1 MSLIVNPGYALR
13 FNGISDSVLVPV
25 SNNAF
30 HGKTSK
36 ERKRLPAELTSF
48 TIETWFT
55 PDCGGILFEQDNV
68 MRLTAGTPSAP
79 GPATFEVRL
88 MNPASGRSTIVSLS
102 SAKPVYRA
110 NGVLAYWDGILLPT
124 PGHSVHDSYRSTD
137 STKSDTTAFNEGH
150 RELINLSV
158 IFNRRELA
166 MYINGDLVARQTF
179 DEDYELMPQQNHIY
193 IGGKGGEY
201 RGIIEAVHWSRGNK
215 LSGTKQ
221 YGPIK
226 SSQTLGLWR
235 FEEPI
240 SPISTV
246 VTTTASAS
254 ASTGTS
260 SILTVSTSDALTL
273 AKELSGNASVSG
285 TLSLNTAPYSQG
297 NYSFKKY
304 SATSSS
310 TVTANK
316 VPFNLIIN
324 PRGYDA
330 NTGKPTNK
338 APERVRLLSINTS
351 NGQLTVESIHRDFTN
366 TNGNRGLLMTHA
378 AGSEIVVVTG
388 DCIVD
393 QGNNNEFQPQGAGT
407 QFSQRQGQ
415 ICIDESDYG
424 NHGIVFSL
432 SMAIDTHEF
441 NTFSATSSNPGKNY
455 LTGHTGRHIYNHVTS
470 HPLMGILPE
479 ASSHVVE
486 KKLDASADVISATF
500 PAMHSDIRN
509 IAPPNSIVS
518 SYDTTGPIVINN
530 FTNQT
535 VANFVIENG
544 MADIDD
550 SKRKILAIGGVNFN
564 PDLFLLKSL
573 SGHNEDNIRAIIPST
588 ESRIAILRLPE
599 LSQYNYA
606 PFIQVHYNAVD
617 RRGDM
622 FSTKA
627 ASRLTKD
634 GTSTVLTL
642 ESVKCFGRDGL
653 KIPASGVL
661 INGVPASTTVGV
673 TATINYAN
681 KTLTFSAATSGAFQA
696 LDTDGAIVRV
706 QVLNPKIMVEKTLP
720 DVNTVL
726 GGSYRIIDLIHDTM
740 AVGGLQIYSPGGII
754 SFDKPELFPYKDGEL
769 EGQDS
774 EGLVVEEQLDFSLC
788 PENYLPL
795 SSSDPPQNTPQPIEV
810 VQTELTSRSS
820 EFNKII
826 IKQTSDTTGA
836 FEETGNI
843 SRRKATN
850 GTRIKTGVFI
860 NQGTGTP
867 DGYAASTTSAMAVD
881 GQDATDLFSTGDVI
895 YRADGAEIGTLTAVT
910 STALTVGAGTAVAV
924 VNNAEIY
931 STGQILGKGSTNQS
945 TAVNEV
951 FDIIEHKSSRG
962 TVQLIVQPTDRRKF
976 TQLSK
981 LNTNAENPN
990 KFTIEYLSTKARVLS
1005 FNQDSQNNYNM
1016 LAYGLV
1022 NDIASSS
1029 VNVKGA
1035 ASSDSHIVKEIMP
1048 GAPVV
1053 SVTLG
1058 GPGQGAVNTKET
1070 WDPSPIA
1077 RLAWSTRRDCAVK
1090 VTAITT
1096 GSAHATLASKTN
1108 HSITVE
1114 PLRNNATDLGSW
1126 GTYCFP
1132 SQGKVY
1138 LESGASA
1145 EYQYKTSTKFEFD
1158 ANTQSVPDN
1167 RFSLGPTDTSI
1178 NTFADWVTA
1187 TGLRVGDILYVDDKF
1202 TEESMC
1208 EDGTTIN
1215 DRMFQSMSNVQHDY
1229 QLGSQY
1235 SSTRALVEIPLFDDF
1250 FFDNIEDG
1258 IFPGPDNS
1266 MKIHLDATH
1275 TAHTWNPNPV
1285 GRRFDATE
1293 PIDTEARSHFQAS
1306 IRERTYTAGSVITQ
1320 PIDLDNRK
1328 LYVEDGNQFPKPTT
1342 THEPVAGIDGS
1353 TRYRRAFLPNGEWVI
1368 YTAINT
1374 STAGAHYLTIAG
1386 SASAM
1391 PVYFMSKG
1399 FAEGAKPGVSI
1410 NVGSGYPNL
1419 DKDTLS
1425 DNPYY
1430 DSAGYEGRR
1439 SFYYDRANVQ
1449 TQGGNVDYGLRQY
1462 VSAIEFR
1469 AGPRVNPHLP
1479 RVQNKRP
1486 TATVVATT
1494 GSSPVTALVLDDASL
1509 FPDVRN
1515 KHYSKGYRYR
1525 IMWENAA
1532 GSRYCSH
1539 YDTITGDSITLS
1551 NPETFAGVADNAF
1564 NPAVG
1569 DKITLIDLHR
1579 PAAVNSNSP
1588 RIYPNQDNDVILNKA
1603 WANPYCPGGLRH
1615 GDTIWM
1621 NMHYSNPHAI
1631 EGLFCKSR
1639 GVLNEGLVLREFNGG
1654 KDSYAA
1660 EPRDAGAMEN
1670 FLIGNTCIE
1679 TAQNFVQHVNKTI
1692 EINRNAMN
1700 CRNLGFVPVVAFLDP
1715 YQSSEDFA
1723 RVLLYDINQDREFIA
1738 FQDIWM
1744 QVQTSP
1750 DVPLIGKK
1758 QDPSDGVIVN
1768 GSREFGSRIDV
1779 PAGYP
1784 SQDRYMNAA
1793 EESDF
1798 IEGAYAHNSDYNS
1811 NNSNGHTTHTPD
1823 IGDIASGLG
1832 LPRTNDA
1839 TITDASVHAEMTTVS
1854 TNVQVEKSTMFDT
1867 PDGTRVI
1874 PAFLALKGIRN
1885 KSNDI
1890 SFTATSG
1897 INFVLS
1903 QLPHWTYMDFT
1914 RRLTIDLGEVAA
1926 KIGGTNILA
1935 AAKEV
1940 VRLINQAGAKN
1951 GKTHARRP
1959 ADQYLGETRR
1969 FDLSSPGPKGG
1980 GFSSDTDPSA
1990 SHMHADFATTGST
2003 HDPSPF
2009 WNDNLAFSTHD
2020 RGTHMGYMRAHLGR
2034 TVTDA
2039 NGKSGYSIIVHST
2052 VPGAQGRNF
2061 CAWLDASRAQSKYQP
2076 EFLIGHGGRFR
2087 NYFCQPDE
2095 MSGENMH
2102 PAPMPINRFG
2112 RPFAPITTLHEY
2124 LPPELPTDQA
2134 TNSNSF
2140 GKDTALTG
2148 TTLADSDAEHL
2159 SGRSQNTVASESM
2172 EKKSPGNALVK
2183 GLRVGTQ
2190 AKARINFGGLT
2201 QAGIPGWAPDTGKWG
2216 FGDGSSVASTKFA
2229 HIYSNTARA
2238 SETVSTNTSSTSTG
2252 YIPEADTK
2260 SKNVGNG
2267 ALYGIRLV
2275 DHRGGSHTVRMVY
2288 RKFGGFFS
2296 NDNTR
2301 LPATLEKEM
2310 LIHFDD
2316 RDVGQGGFTI
2326 GRHMLGKGDCT
2337 GRLSPA
2343 STASNLKAFK
2353 GNKWNNYPSRDVGIK
2368 VTTVKDTSAL
2378 TLTVTLAAPYDT
2390 GSTLSHSDILGYLGF
2405 PESGLIQFSK
2415 NGNATQGVTVSY
2427 ESRSKSDK
2435 SGAHVFYG
2443 VRGLS
2448 SDLADASD
2456 WLMSPRINFTSLLTD
2471 EVIAAAVDYAIN
2483 LGVVDQ
2489 DDEELTSFDCTHMFA
2504 PDGKTLGEWGVL
2516 PGAIRFRIPTDRD
2529 YVPLS
2534 AMFSSKVSPDWG
2546 LQVGAASAATISGHH
2561 TGGLTTTEQKT
2572 TALDLGYIPKTVLQ
2586 LTTKFRGTNA
2596 NTATPLVVDSQNN
2609 PIDITTWKSNLDG
2622 TNFIDVAGDKIIPR
2636 VDSPAIVIDALAN
2649 STVTTGSGF
2658 YTYLVA
2664 APGSDSTTGSWGE
2677 QVTLWYGSENFVV
2690 MTSDNSGSDAET
2702 KLNYSPND
2710 VTKAIMSKDLTLFKN
2725 SNVVTLGDQSNFSNS
2740 QFAQNDVLIKNGGPV
2755 HKASKI
2761 DGVRRAGSA
2770 GSQPLLYFRGAR
2782 DSPDHWVP
2790 LYFGGGFSG
2799 NVMDIND
2806 GTENDYGDFYEHP
2819 YAVGPTGSCGF
2830 QNVGEITG
2838 SHAMI
2843 DTNALLAMFPG
2854 TPYLDQHKGLNHP
2867 PFFNQDAILTF
2878 DMAMGANTK
2887 DTGITYTDGTNTV
2900 KKNIPSPV
2908 VLRFA
2913 HPHARYSATG
2923 DTSNHTT
2930 YMIFGPGQSFP
2941 HNSNLTSEDKLSNT
2955 ITLGNGYS
2963 GVPIFYNTVVSVA
2976 GRTAGDSSN
2985 GYTYLPNEIANGNN
2999 DRSNS
3004 GLAAVSLISAHL
3016 PKTDFYQKNNLS
3028 GYNYLMNWEPTKGF
3042 PNNKSDQ
3049 SDNRGYYNDF
3059 NQAAHYDGP
3068 KGLSPSSLSSTI
3080 NASNST
3086 LNRHAHPYAMNIAS
3100 NVASSTPIVGTTT
3113 IPKSR
3118 VSTAIWQMDGGYHPG
3133 GHFLDNHIIMN
3144 PNAAEAATPIAQ
3156 KNKAWEA
3163 LSHFRPCG
3171 LLGKAYSTY
3180 FTGGSAAANERAAAD
3195 YDFVLVDATRV
3206 QNAEELGTVLSAAI
3220 NTYPGSDPLKAIGG
3234 TFMPSMQ
3241 SAHGQDRYGWVD
3253 LTISA
3258 GTNHN
3263 GTTADATITAAAD
3276 GRIANLPSYGWLRF
3290 SDGTNSYFAPYHS
3303 LNKSSR
3309 VFTLGRNPL
3318 LQDNGGGVF
3327 NVITTNPVN
3336 PINATQI
3343 LPADMVPAVA
3353 NPDFKMYVW
3362 TKSGVRV
3369 GHTLAAND
3377 QWAHVH
3383 FNGLHDAVDRTRP
3396 TGAVGW
3402 NGLPYA
3408 KINTYAYDGD
3418 EDGRVSGLGSW
3429 HSFLGFSPYGAAES
3443 CISTTQPV
3451 NNDEAA
3457 ITFNKGDHC
3466 INGLSHR
3473 HIVVVT
3479 HESELPLIAKADR
3492 HGIFCSGDWMY
3503 ASSIGE
3509 GDVDGSKLGTTPWD
3523 VSKVHNKSRYVGPAT
3538 AGPHVEAQ
3546 VHSDYKSPIG
3556 ANVGASY
3563 DDYPATGSLAAVVD
3577 GEHQWHPTFTSGKM
3591 VRMDSCLYPTGDLF
3605 WDESVMK
3612 NSNFHDDFSA
3622 TYGTGNAVE
3631 CIGISGLDDYLAPN
3645 TGRTYENANDGLFAF
3660 YHNRSAARN
3669 FLPEHVVWKRMDGG
3683 SLTMPAVNARGLGM
3697 IPWTMRALMANKS
3710 LASGDRV
3717 HGAAESQWHMT
3728 GEKILGNVRFS
3739 FETTNSAMFPI
3750 IQAQELSHPQLAEQN
3765 NIELK
3770 EYVLQIPNEEE
3781 QFKSQIVIDDTGQQ
3795 HLIKG
3800 GSPLGTVIR
3809 EFGHV
3814 DDDSRDAAGMAP
3826 AIAGQGDAPNLKI
3839 RLPNPDEIPGNI
3851 IVRSGFDRIQAYQN
3865 ETMGSGGMA
3874 PLHGTNNVSKYA
3886 TLVKNLFQDTYP
3898 GPFNFPSWE
3907 NKGWEHISQDG
3918 ADVFLKYVNGQGGD
3932 RLKFPASTNEGFND
3946 NTAGA
3951 PLETNYELHDR
3962 SLYFHVTKMG
3972 TTGTNAHVSSV
3983 IISRS
3988 TDAGTRADPATIEI
4002 EGIAEGNQIVTNHF
4016 FLHSDD
4022 YVTDVSGVA
4031 PTGARRFARIFDS
4044 NTGRGGVFSYTG
4056 MTGMRFDGVVY
4067 TPQLKTMLDELEEG
4081 MLNLLSVSPSYYMPA
4096 GTTRHF
4102 ASRRL
4107 RDHSEY
4113 SGASPDMKK
4122 IDWFGMYNSAKPSGS
4137 GSFAN
4142 PSVPYQYLTAPKM
4155 TPMPIPRMGHHY
4167 VTPTMALLPGHYAHP
4182 AYQRIF
4188 DLNTACKASSHAEV
4202 NSSLIGAMQS
4212 KRENG
4217 AETTAATG
4225 TNYSLKD
4232 YYNPLI
4238 WFSTPSAPFAPSDIH
4253 GGAFTLMTET
4263 KLKYEGYGVAA
4274 GLSKN
4279 AEGGHSIVLEA
4290 ASSYTMNNHFP
4301 DPMEV
4306 GAYQIII
4313 QPNLYNKQLS
4323 GSHENA
4329 TSATAA
4335 PSEATT
4341 GSAKTLEL
4349 TSQQVNT
4356 VIAIEQNP
4364 STYGGY
4370 TLILAEATMADVRGC
4385 EIIINEIMLDIEP
4398 DAGSQF
4404 TNLPPLALY
4413 NPLGVQETTSPQF
4426 SRRSLPYR
4434 PGMFSSSTPGR
4445 VLTTTWW
4452 SQTHVYGVD
4461 TGPVA
4466 HNKDGGS
4473 GTYGLTISTA
4483 GSSYTGASGLATTS
4497 TNGHGTGMTVTITV
4511 GGSGELTSVVVVNPG
4526 SGYRIGEIVSVT
4538 QSSNT
4543 TARLTVSRINS
4554 TGWRHLEWTKPDNY
4568 YEFCRAGF
4576 GSIGA
4581 QLTLAGYPTHFLDIY
4596 EPHKRR
4602 RSLNP
4607 VCQVISSSSGSGTIT
4622 VDDNTMFPMIP
4633 YYGEKLEIISNTT
4646 EERLTGT
4653 YTGRKG
4659 GLSKPSDGTSR
4670 TATLGQHIQFT
4681 GVTGD
4686 TKFWAGLAAGTNIRL
4701 TRPYDTNPSDSVYT
4715 DSLTSITTRI
4725 LPQIYD
4731 GSRDTNSLHLPD
4743 AFLCMWHPNLGRP
4756 FTWYSDTATGGTRAA
4771 YAGTGTA
4778 DVPVDAKGY
4787 NHVPE
4792 HFETIHYHDFNYVAS
4807 KGPFALSM
4815 KAVVPAHYAS
4825 FTGVNGE
4832 INLQNASNLLSSG
4845 SLVDNGSG
4853 YAKQTTGGIVVDTT
4867 DPQLTLAVGMDI
4879 YKSNGEKIGK
4889 IAAFTEAYAA
4899 GTANHA
4905 TFTVVSH
4912 GTGTLVAL
4920 ANNDE
4925 ICYKRV
4931 DPANLYTAAEIDGAV
4946 DMNPITGSN
4955 QFIKG
4960 LVAQGGSSGSARHHY
4975 INFWPGGS
4983 RGGPAVSRLES
4994 YGHALIG
5001 WGSDTYGLD
5010 CESFDDSTGVRERTY
5025 AQMTSA
5031 SPYARNFCFGY
5042 RFGIRQAYNRPQW
5055 APYVR
5060 GWQEVAD
5067 GQALLGYYHGPLVQQ
5082 EAGTWN
5088 WVGTASGQAN
5098 SSVTTEVVG
5107 ILERITQV
5115 SSLLNQDQIG
5125 RQVRYSD
5132 GRRMTRSFGCPVRTL
5147 RNDSAVRRQY
5157 PNDVAGKGIVDMAEA
5172 HRYYMV
5178 DWWGNT
5184 RGEDVRRFP
5193 VRGFGVR
5200 PSWDPADAY
5209 KDTNYTHLPS
5219 TNNLFGGAGN
5229 DTQSGNDNSENEDQV
5244 TVTDWFNPASM
5255 LRVGD
5260 RGDGRGCRWP
5270 TVFNESLLMSID
5282 EAHDATGL
5290 VLSGNTAEPTIGQGL
5305 VRPTNS
5311 VLAEGEIERGLS
5323 DRVDLNDDT
5332 GLLRISASVGE
5343 NIESITADT
5352 KLVEPISRKDIIMGL
5367 DVDTL
5372 AELNDGVSREYVVM
5386 STEAHSLHTDTEVGQ
5401 RTNIRG
5407 AYDVGSRTLKDLDM
5421 TSLTFA
5427 GNPIVGVIKHSNAH
5441 ALWSLGGSYY
5451 VTWARNA
5458 GVLDTKG
5465 WGQPKLPSSGLVLWL
5480 RADGL
5485 SLDNGAAVT
5494 EWRDES
5500 GEGHVF
5506 TQGTASAQPS
5516 YVSSDSDFNNK
5527 PHVHFDGGDYLDLA
5541 FDATLNTNQV
5551 TMFVVSTVDSDTGA
5565 KQTIIENTNGNTGW
5579 LLYANMS
5586 ASPVANS
5593 WQLDSGTGSAL
5604 TTQSSSASAVVA
5616 NTPSIATFTLSGGDG
5631 AGASATKTFHING
5644 VQANQ
5649 TTAGYTKK
5657 ASGTQRIGANSSAG
5671 LALTGQVAEIIQYNR
5686 ALTDAEREMVES
5698 YLSQKY
5704 NIAVTTNNKS
5714 YRSTHPNHVL
5724 DSNLTSPGDPIKQN
5738 INTTRSSV
5746 NLIYRPV
5753 QVLDSQHSLMF
5764 RGTSLVSKGP
5774 QANNNY
5780 FKATAGGKYGLFYSS
5795 ASSTGNRS
5803 VFAMYPSHS
5812 TTVPVSQ
5819 GPKIP
5824 GVDVSGYDKTDI
5836 TNPVAHMVMTANTLQ
5851 HFRADA
5857 SRKSVDDEQGNF
5869 SVQARFSQALHPKG
5883 NDNVTK
5889 FNDGNHN

>member
-1 MSLIVNPGYALR
+1 MGLITNPGYALK
-13 FNGISDSVLVPV
+13 FNGITDSVLIPV
-25 SNNAF
+25 SKSAI
-30 HGKTSK
+30 HGVSNE
-36 ERKRLPAELTSF
+36 ERKRLPTSLGAF

-55 PDCGGILFEQDNV
+55 PDCGGILLEQDNV
-68 MRLTAGTPSAP
+68 MKLSAGTPSAP
-79 GPATFEVRL
+79 GPATFDVRL

-102 SAKPVYRA
+102 SAKPVHRA
-110 NGVLAYWDGILLPT
+110 NGMIAYWDGILLPH
-124 PGHSVHDSYRSTD
+124 PAESMHDSYRGTD
-137 STKSDTTAFNEGH
+137 SSKSDITAFNEGH
-150 RELINLSV
+150 RELVNLSV
-158 IFNRRELA
+158 MFNRRELT
-166 MYINGDLVARQTF
+166 MHINGDLVAKQTF
-179 DEDYELMPQQNHIY
+179 DEDYELMPQQNHMY

-201 RGIIEAVHWSRGNK
+201 RGTIEAVHWSRGNK
-215 LSGTKQ
+215 TSSTKQ
-221 YGPIK
+221 YGPVK
-226 SSQTLGLWR
+226 STQTLGLWR

-240 SPISTV
+240 DPISTV
-246 VTTTASAS
+246 VTTTATATS
-254 ASTGTS
+254 STGTAS
-260 SILTVSTSDALTL
+260 VITVSTADALAL
-273 AKELSGNASVSG
+273 AKELTGNDSISG
-285 TLSLNTAPYSQG
+285 TVDFTTSPYSQG
-297 NYSFKKY
+297 DYSFKKY

-310 TVTANK
+310 TVTTSK
-316 VPFNLIIN
+316 VPFNLLIN
-324 PRGYDA
+324 PRGYSPL
-330 NTGKPTNK
+330 TGKPTNK
-338 APERVRLLSINTS
+338 APERVRLLSINTA
-351 NGQLTVESIHRDFTN
+351 NGQLSVESIHRDFVN
-366 TNGNRGLLMTHA
+366 TNGNRGLLVTHA
-378 AGSEIVVVTG
+378 SGSEIVTITG

-415 ICIDESDYG
+415 VCIDESDFA
-424 NHGIVFSL
+424 NHGIMFSL

-441 NTFSATSSNPGKNY
+441 NSFSATSTNPGKGY
-455 LTGHTGRHIYNHVTS
+455 LSGHSGRHIYNHVAS
-470 HPLMGILPE
+470 HPFMGILPE
-479 ASSHVVE
+479 PSVHTVE
-486 KKLDASADVISATF
+486 KKLDVSADVVSATF
-500 PAMHSDIRN
+500 PAMHADIRN

-518 SYDTTGPIVINN
+518 SYDSTGLIKINN
-530 FTNQT
+530 FVNKSR
-535 VANFVIENG
+535 VRYIIENG

-550 SKRKILAIGGVNFN
+550 SQRKILAMGGPGFDA
-564 PDLFLLKSL
+564 DLFSLKSL
-573 SGHNEDNIRAIIPST
+573 SGSSSDDISAIIPST
-588 ESRIAILRLPE
+588 ESRIAILNVPQLE
-599 LSQYNYA
+599 KYNYA
-606 PFIQVHYNAVD
+606 PFIQIHYNAVD
-617 RRGDM
+617 RRGEL

-627 ASRLTKD
+627 TSRLTKD
-634 GTSTVLTL
+634 GTSTVLSL
-642 ESVKCFGRDGL
+642 ESIKCFGQDNET
-653 KIPASGVL
+653 IPANVVS
-661 INGVPASTTVGV
+661 INGTPASTTVGV
-673 TATINYAN
+673 TATVSHSA
-681 KTLTFSAATSGAFQA
+681 KTLTFSSASTGAFQA
-696 LDTDGAIVRV
+696 LDSKGAIVSISAYT
-706 QVLNPKIMVEKTLP
+706 PKILVEKTFP
-720 DVNTVL
+720 DVSTVL
-726 GGSYRIIDLIHDTM
+726 TGSFRIIDLIQDSLQ
-740 AVGGLQIYSPGGII
+740 VGSFDIYSPGGRIE
-754 SFDKPELFPYKDGEL
+754 FDKPQLFPYKDGEL

-774 EGLVVEEQLDFSLC
+774 EGLIVENQLDLSLC

-795 SSSDPPQNTPQPIEV
+795 VSTDSPQKTPQPIAV
-810 VQTELTSRSS
+810 VQTELTSRPS
-820 EFNKII
+820 EFHKIMI
-826 IKQTSDTTGA
+826 RQTTDTTGD
-836 FEETGNI
+836 FEESGTV
-843 SRRKATN
+843 SRRKPTN
-850 GTRIKTGVFI
+850 GERERSGVFI
-860 NQGTGTP
+860 NQASGTP
-867 DGYAASTTSAMAVD
+867 DGYAASTTSAMVVD
-881 GQDATDLFSTGDVI
+881 GNDATENFEVGDVI
-895 YRADGAEIGTLTAVT
+895 YRADGAKIGELTAVA
-910 STALTVGAGTAVAV
+910 SAALTVGGGTAVAV
-924 VNNAEIY
+924 VNNAEIFN
-931 STGQILGKGSTNQS
+931 GPQILGKGSTNQS
-945 TAVNEV
+945 TIVNEL
-951 FDIIEHKSSRG
+951 FDIIEHTTDGNTGS
-962 TVQLIVQPTDRRKF
+962 LIIQPSDRRKF

-981 LNTNAENPN
+981 LSIDVVNPN
-990 KFTIEYLSTKARVLS
+990 KFTIEYLATKAKVLS
-1005 FNQDSQNNYNM
+1005 FDQDAENNYNM

-1035 ASSDSHIVKEIMP
+1035 ASSDSNIVKEIMP
-1048 GAPVV
+1048 GSPVV
-1053 SVTLG
+1053 TVTLG

-1070 WDPSPIA
+1070 WDPSPLA
-1077 RLAWSTRRDCAVK
+1077 RLPWNTRRDCAVEI
-1090 VTAITT
+1090 TDITT
-1096 GSAHATLASKTN
+1096 GSAHAALGSKTN
-1108 HSITVE
+1108 HSITVK
-1114 PLRNNATDLGSW
+1114 PLRNSADDLQSW

-1158 ANTQSVPDN
+1158 ANAQSEPDN
-1167 RFSLGPTDTSI
+1167 RFSTGPDDIGISS
-1178 NTFADWVTA
+1178 FADWVTA
-1187 TGLRVGDILYVDDKF
+1187 VGLAKGDLLYIDDKF

-1235 SSTRALVEIPLFDDF
+1235 SSTRAMVEIPLFHDF
-1250 FFDNIEDG
+1250 FFENVKDG

-1285 GRRFDATE
+1285 GRRFDSIG
-1293 PIDTEARSHFQAS
+1293 PIDTEVRSHFQTS
-1306 IRERTYTAGSVITQ
+1306 IREKTYTAGSVIIQ
-1320 PIDLDNRK
+1320 PVDFTNRK
-1328 LYVEDGNQFPKPTT
+1328 IYVEDGTQFPKPTT
-1342 THEPVAGIDGS
+1342 SHEPVAGIDGS
-1353 TRYRRAFLPNGEWVI
+1353 VRYRRAFLANGEWVM
-1368 YTAINT
+1368 YTAIDT
-1374 STAGAHYLTIAG
+1374 STAGAHFLTMAG
-1386 SASAM
+1386 AAQTL
-1391 PVYFMSKG
+1391 PAYFMSNG
-1399 FAEGAKPGVSI
+1399 FMKSAQPGVSI
-1410 NVGSGYPNL
+1410 NVGSGYPSL
-1419 DKDTLS
+1419 DIEELS

-1439 SFYYDRANVQ
+1439 SYYYDRANVQ

-1462 VSAIEFR
+1462 VSAVEFR
-1469 AGPRVNPHLP
+1469 SGPRSNPHLP
-1479 RVQNKRP
+1479 RVKNKRA
-1486 TATVVATT
+1486 TAKVRSVT
-1494 GSSPVTALVLDDASL
+1494 GSSPVTALVLEDASL
-1509 FPDVRN
+1509 FPDIRN
-1515 KHYSKGYRYR
+1515 KYYANGYRYR
-1525 IMWENAA
+1525 VMWENAA
-1532 GSRYCSH
+1532 GAKYCSH
-1539 YDTITGDSITLS
+1539 YDTISGNSITLS
-1551 NPETFAGVADNAF
+1551 NPETLAGVADNSF

-1569 DKITLIDLHR
+1569 DTITLIDLHR
-1579 PAAVNSNSP
+1579 PAAVNNNAP
-1588 RIYPNQDNDVILNKA
+1588 RIYPNQDNEVVLNKT

-1615 GDTIWM
+1615 GDTVWM
-1621 NMHYSNPHAI
+1621 NMHYTNPHAI

-1639 GVLNEGLVLREFNGG
+1639 GVLNEGLVLTDFNGG
-1654 KDSYAA
+1654 MAA
-1660 EPRDAGAMEN
+1660 TSLAPRDASAMEN

-1692 EINRNAMN
+1692 EINKKAMN
-1700 CRNLGFVPVVAFLDP
+1700 CHTLTTPIIAFIDP
-1715 YQSSEDFA
+1715 YQSTEEFT

-1750 DVPLIGKK
+1750 DATLIGAKHT
-1758 QDPSDGVIVN
+1758 PFDGVVDN
-1768 GSREFGSRIDV
+1768 SKPATGSRIDV
-1779 PAGYP
+1779 PAGFP
-1784 SQDRYMNAA
+1784 SQDPYLNST

-1798 IEGAYAHNSDYNS
+1798 IESAYAHNSDYNANLS
-1811 NNSNGHTTHTPD
+1811 TGITKHTPD
-1823 IGDIASGLG
+1823 IGSIASGLG
-1832 LPRTNDA
+1832 LPRTNDSS
-1839 TITDASVHAEMTTVS
+1839 ITDATIHAEITTVD
-1854 TNVQVEKSTMFDT
+1854 TNVQPEKSTMFDT
-1867 PDGTRVI
+1867 PDGTRAI
-1874 PAFLALKGIRN
+1874 PAFLALKGIRS

-1890 SFTATSG
+1890 SPAGTTG
-1897 INFVLS
+1897 IDYVLS
-1903 QLPHWTYMDFT
+1903 QMPHWTDMDFT

-1940 VRLINQAGAKN
+1940 IRMINQAGAKN

-1980 GFSSDTDPSA
+1980 GYSSDTDPSA

-2003 HDPSPF
+2003 HDPAPF
-2009 WNDNLAFSTHD
+2009 WNNNLAFSTHD

-2034 TVTDA
+2034 VVTDA
-2039 NGKSGYSIIVHST
+2039 NGKEGFSIVIHST

-2061 CAWLDASRAQSKYQP
+2061 CAWLDASRAQAKYQP

-2124 LPPELPTDQA
+2124 LPPEMATDQA
-2134 TNSNSF
+2134 SNSNSF
-2140 GKDTALTG
+2140 GKDTANTG
-2148 TTLADSDAEHL
+2148 TTHADSEAEHL

-2172 EKKSPGNALVK
+2172 ERKSPGNTLVK

-2201 QAGIPGWAPDTGKWG
+2201 QAGIPGWAPDAGIWG
-2216 FGDGSSVASTKFA
+2216 FGDGSNVSTTKFA
-2229 HIYSNTARA
+2229 HIYSNIARV
-2238 SETVSTNTSSTSTG
+2238 SDLVSTSTSSTSTG
-2252 YIPEADTK
+2252 YIPEDDTK
-2260 SKNVGNG
+2260 SANVGNR

-2275 DHRGGSHTVRMVY
+2275 DHKGGSHTIRMVY
-2288 RKFGGFFS
+2288 RKYGEFFS
-2296 NDNTR
+2296 NDNTK
-2301 LPATLEKEM
+2301 LPPTLEQEM
-2310 LIHFDD
+2310 LVHFDD

-2326 GRHMLGKGDCT
+2326 GRNMLGKGEST
-2337 GRLSPA
+2337 GRLPPA
-2343 STASNLKAFK
+2343 ATASNLKTFK
-2353 GNKWNNYPSRDVGIK
+2353 GNKWNNYPSRNVGIK
-2368 VTTVKDTSAL
+2368 VQTTKDTSSL
-2378 TLTVTLAAPYDT
+2378 KLTVTLAAPYDS

-2405 PESGLIQFSK
+2405 PDSGLIQFSK
-2415 NGNATQGVTVSY
+2415 AGNATQGVTVSY
-2427 ESRSKSDK
+2427 ESRTKLDK
-2435 SGAHVFYG
+2435 SGTHVFYG

-2448 SDLADASD
+2448 SDLPDASD

-2471 EVIAAAVDYAIN
+2471 EVIAAAINHAIN
-2483 LGVVDQ
+2483 IGDVSQ
-2489 DDEELTSFDCTHMFA
+2489 DDEDATSFDCTKMFA
-2504 PDGKTLGEWGVL
+2504 PDGRTLGDWGVK
-2516 PGAIRFRIPTDRD
+2516 PDAIRFRLPNGDNLIP
-2529 YVPLS
+2529 LGK
-2534 AMFSSKVSPDWG
+2534 MFSSKVTKDWG
-2546 LQVGAASAATISGHH
+2546 LQAGAASATAIAGHH
-2561 TGGLTTTEQKT
+2561 TGGLSTTEQKNT
-2572 TALDLGYIPKTVLQ
+2572 TLDVGYIPKTVLH
-2586 LTTKFRGTNA
+2586 LTTKYRGTNA

-2609 PIDITTWKSNLDG
+2609 PIDTKVWKNNLDG
-2622 TNFIDVAGDKIIPR
+2622 TNFTDVAGDRIIPR
-2636 VDSPAIVIDALAN
+2636 VDSPTLQIDALSSSVI
-2649 STVTTGSGF
+2649 STASGF

-2664 APGSDSTTGSWGE
+2664 APGSDSTADSWGE
-2677 QVTLWYGSENFVV
+2677 KVELWYGDFNYITAE
-2690 MTSDNSGSDAET
+2690 SDNSGTDAET
-2702 KLNYSPND
+2702 KLSYHRHD
-2710 VTKAIMSKDLTLFKN
+2710 GLTFQISHFHN
-2725 SNVVTLGDQSNFSNS
+2725 SGVFTLADQSNFSNS
-2740 QFAQNDVLIKNGGPV
+2740 YFSQNDVFIKNGGPT

-2819 YAVGPTGSCGF
+2819 YSVGPTGSCGF
-2830 QNVGEITG
+2830 QNVGEISG
-2838 SHAMI
+2838 AHAMI

-2854 TPYLDQHKGLNHP
+2854 TPYLDQHKGQNHP
-2867 PFFNQDAILTF
+2867 PFFNQDTILPF

-2887 DTGITYTDGTNTV
+2887 DTGITYGDGTNTV
-2900 KKNIPSPV
+2900 KNTIPSPV

-2913 HPHARYSATG
+2913 HPHARYSS
-2923 DTSNHTT
+2923 TSSTDNHTT

-2941 HNSNLTSEDKLSNT
+2941 HNSNLSTESKQSNT

-2963 GVPIFYNTVVSVA
+2963 GVPIFYDSVISS
-2976 GRTAGDSSN
+2976 RTAGSSSN

-2999 DRSNS
+2999 DRGNS
-3004 GLAAVSLISAHL
+3004 GLAATSLISAHL
-3016 PKTDFYQKNNLS
+3016 PKTDFYQKNNVS

-3042 PNNKSDQ
+3042 PNYKSDQ
-3049 SDNRGYYNDF
+3049 SDNRGYYNTF
-3059 NQAAHYDGP
+3059 NKAAHYDGP
-3068 KGLSPSSLSSTI
+3068 TGLSALSSTI
-3080 NASNST
+3080 NAGNST
-3086 LNRHAHPYAMNIAS
+3086 LSRHAHPYAVGIRS
-3100 NVASSTPIVGTTT
+3100 NVASSTPIVGTATL
-3113 IPKSR
+3113 PKTRESA
-3118 VSTAIWQMDGGYHPG
+3118 VIWQMDGGYHPG

-3144 PNAAEAATPIAQ
+3144 PNVPEVATNIPTLATPY
-3156 KNKAWEA
+3156 EA
-3163 LSHFRPCG
+3163 LTHFRPCG

-3180 FTGGSAAANERAAAD
+3180 FTGGSAAATERAAANH
-3195 YDFVLVDATRV
+3195 DFVLVDATRV
-3206 QNAEELGTVLSAAI
+3206 QNAEELGTILSAAI
-3220 NTYPGSDPLKAIGG
+3220 NTYPGTDPLKAIGG

-3263 GTTADATITAAAD
+3263 GTTADATITAASD
-3276 GRIANLPSYGWLRF
+3276 SRIATLPSYGWLRF
-3290 SDGTNSYFAPYHS
+3290 SDGSNSYFAPYHS

-3318 LQDNGGGVF
+3318 LQNNGSGTY

-3336 PINATQI
+3336 PINATEI
-3343 LPADMVPAVA
+3343 LPANMVPAVA

-3362 TKSGVRV
+3362 TKAGVRIGHTSGV
-3369 GHTLAAND
+3369 TNNQYSA
-3377 QWAHVH
+3377 VH
-3383 FNGLHDAVDRTRP
+3383 FSGLHDAVDRTRP

-3408 KINTYAYDGD
+3408 KINAYSYLGD
-3418 EDGRVSGLGSW
+3418 ADARVSGLGSW
-3429 HSFLGFSPYGAAES
+3429 HPFLGFSPYGAAES
-3443 CISTTQPV
+3443 CISSKQPV
-3451 NNDEAA
+3451 NSDEAA
-3457 ITFNKGDHC
+3457 VTFNKGEHC
-3466 INGLSHR
+3466 INGLSSR

-3503 ASSIGE
+3503 AGALSA
-3509 GDVDGSKLGTTPWD
+3509 GSATGLSLGTTAWD
-3523 VSKVHNKSRYVGPAT
+3523 VNKVHNKSRYVGPAT

-3546 VHSDYKSPIG
+3546 VHSDYKPPIG
-3556 ANVGASY
+3556 ANAGNSY
-3563 DDYPATGSLAAVVD
+3563 DDYPDTAALAAVVG
-3577 GEHQWHPTFTSGKM
+3577 GEHQWHATFTSGKM

-3612 NSNFHDDFSA
+3612 NSNFHDDFDA
-3622 TYGTGNAVE
+3622 TYGVGNAVE
-3631 CIGISGLDDYLAPN
+3631 CIGIGGLDDYLAPN

-3697 IPWTMRALMANKS
+3697 IPWTKRALMANKS
-3710 LASGDRV
+3710 LSSGDRV
-3717 HGAAESQWHMT
+3717 YGAAGSMWSMT

-3750 IQAQELSHPQLAEQN
+3750 IQAQELAHPQLAEQN
-3765 NIELK
+3765 NAEIK
-3770 EYVLQIPNEEE
+3770 EYALLVPNEEE
-3781 QFKSQIVIDDTGQQ
+3781 QFKSIKVIDDTGQI

-3814 DDDSRDAAGMAP
+3814 DDDARDAAGMAP
-3826 AIAGQGDAPNLKI
+3826 SIAGQGDAPNLKI
-3839 RLPNPDEIPGNI
+3839 RLPNSDEIPGNV
-3851 IVRSGFDRIQAYQN
+3851 IVRSGFDRLQAYQS
-3865 ETMGSGGMA
+3865 ETMGSGGMT
-3874 PLHGTNNVSKYA
+3874 PLHGANNESKHSSYA
-3886 TLVKNLFQDTYP
+3886 KDLFQDTYP
-3898 GPFNFPSWE
+3898 GPFNWPSWE

-3918 ADVFLKYVNGQGGD
+3918 IDVYAKYAAGVGGD

-3946 NTAGA
+3946 HSLNA
-3951 PLETNYELHDR
+3951 PLETNYEMHDR
-3962 SLYFHVTKMG
+3962 TLYFHITEMG
-3972 TTGTNAHVSSV
+3972 TTGTNGTVSSS
-3983 IISRS
+3983 ISS
-3988 TDAGTRADPATIEI
+3988 KSNNAGTKADPATITI
-4002 EGIAEGNQIVTNHF
+4002 NGLAEGNQIVTNHF
-4016 FLHSDD
+4016 FLHSED
-4022 YVTDVSGVA
+4022 YLTEVAGSA
-4031 PTGARRFARIFDS
+4031 PTAARRFARIYDA
-4044 NTGRGGVFSYTG
+4044 NTGRGGIFSYTG

-4067 TPQLKTMLDELEEG
+4067 TPELKAMLDNMDSLFLG
-4081 MLNLLSVSPSYYMPA
+4081 VLSVSPSYFIPA

-4122 IDWFGMYNSAKPSGS
+4122 VDWFGMYGAAKPSGS

-4142 PSVPYQYLTAPKM
+4142 PSIPYQYLTAPKM

-4188 DLNTACKASSHAEV
+4188 DLNTACRASSHAEV
-4202 NSSLIGAMQS
+4202 NTSLIGAMQS
-4212 KRENG
+4212 KRENT
-4217 AETTAATG
+4217 AETVAATG

-4232 YYNPLI
+4232 YHNPLI

-4313 QPNLYNKQLS
+4313 QPNLYKDQLI

-4329 TSATAA
+4329 LSATAA

-4341 GSAKTLEL
+4341 GSTKVLEL
-4349 TSQQVNT
+4349 TGQQVNT
-4356 VIAIEQNP
+4356 VIAIEQNA
-4364 STYGGY
+4364 SAYGGY

-4385 EIIINEIMLDIEP
+4385 EIIINELMLDVDP
-4398 DAGSQF
+4398 DPGSQF

-4434 PGMFSSSTPGR
+4434 PGMFSSSTPGYT
-4445 VLTTTWW
+4445 LTTPWW
-4452 SQTHVYGVD
+4452 SQTHSYGID
-4461 TGPVA
+4461 TGPVM
-4466 HNKDGGS
+4466 HNKDGGTS
-4473 GTYGLTISTA
+4473 TFGLTISTA

-4497 TNGHGTGMTVTITV
+4497 TNGLGTGMTVTITV
-4511 GGSGELTSVVVVNPG
+4511 GGSGEVTSVVVVNAG
-4526 SGYRIGEIVSVT
+4526 SGYRIGEIVSIT

-4576 GSIGA
+4576 GAIGA

-4596 EPHKRR
+4596 EEHKRR

-4607 VCQVISSSSGSGTIT
+4607 VCQIKEVSSGSGTIT

-4633 YYGEKLEIISNTT
+4633 YYGEKLEITSS
-4646 EERLTGT
+4646 TGIRYTAT

-4659 GLSKPSDGTSR
+4659 GLTKPSDGTSR
-4670 TATLGQHIQFT
+4670 TATLGQHVQFT
-4681 GVTGD
+4681 GVTAD
-4686 TKFWAGLAAGTNIRL
+4686 AKFWTYAVAGTHVRL
-4701 TRPYDTNPSDSVYT
+4701 TRPYDTNPAQSVYT

-4725 LPQIYD
+4725 LPQIYN
-4731 GSRDTNSLHLPD
+4731 GTRDTNSLHLPD

-4756 FTWYSDTATGGTRAA
+4756 FTWYSDAADGGTRAA
-4771 YAGTGTA
+4771 YAGAGAA
-4778 DVPVDAKGY
+4778 DAPLDAKGY

-4792 HFETIHYHDFNYVAS
+4792 YFETIHYHDFNYVAS

-4867 DPQLTLAVGMDI
+4867 DPQLTLQVGMDI
-4879 YKSNGEKIGK
+4879 YKNNGEKIGK
-4889 IAAFTEAYAA
+4889 IAAFTETYAA

-4905 TFTVVSH
+4905 TFTVISH

-4920 ANNDE
+4920 ADDDE

-4931 DPANLYTAAEIDGAV
+4931 DPANLYTAAEIDSAV

-4955 QFIKG
+4955 QYIKG

-4994 YGHALIG
+4994 YGHSLIG
-5001 WGSDTYGLD
+5001 WGGDAYGLE
-5010 CESFDDSTGVRERTY
+5010 CGSFDDSTGVRERTY
-5025 AQMTSA
+5025 AEINSA
-5031 SPYARNFCFGY
+5031 TPSFSRNYCFGY

-5055 APYVR
+5055 SPYVR
-5060 GWQEVAD
+5060 GWQEVAN

-5088 WVGTASGQAN
+5088 WVGVTSGQSDGAV
-5098 SSVTTEVVG
+5098 STEVIGV
-5107 ILERITQV
+5107 LERITQV

-5147 RNDSAVRRQY
+5147 RNASAVRRQY
-5157 PNDVAGKGIVDMAEA
+5157 PNDVAGKSIVDMAEA

-5200 PSWDPADAY
+5200 PSWDPTDAY
-5209 KDTNYTHLPS
+5209 KDTNYAHLPS
-5219 TNNLFGGAGN
+5219 TNLLFGGDGT
-5229 DTQSGNDNSENEDQV
+5229 DLHSGNDNSVNDAQV
-5244 TVTDWFNPASM
+5244 TKTDWFNPASM

-5282 EAHDATGL
+5282 EKHDATGL
-5290 VLSGNTAEPTIGQGL
+5290 VLSKSTAEPTIGQGL
-5305 VRPTNS
+5305 IRPTNN
-5311 VLAEGEIERGLS
+5311 VLSDGEIERGIS

-5343 NIESITADT
+5343 NTESITADVN
-5352 KLVEPISRKDIIMGL
+5352 LAEPISRDDIRIGL

-5372 AELNDGVSREYVVM
+5372 AELNDGVSREYIIM

-5407 AYDVGSRTLKDLDM
+5407 AHDVGSRTLKDLDM

-5427 GNPIVGVIKHSNAH
+5427 SNPTVGVIRHSNAH
-5441 ALWSLGGSYY
+5441 AFWALGGSYY
-5451 VTWARNA
+5451 LTWARNA
-5458 GVLDTKG
+5458 GILDTKG

-5480 RADGL
+5480 RADAL

-5516 YVSSDSDFNNK
+5516 YVASDSDWNNK
-5527 PHVHFDGGDYLDLA
+5527 PYIAFDGDDKLELA
-5541 FDATLNTNQV
+5541 YTSTLNTNQF
-5551 TMFVVSTVDSDTGA
+5551 TLFVVSTVDSDDNTHH
-5565 KQTIIENTNGNTGW
+5565 TIIENTGAGGHANKGFVFRAVTTSNAGNNDMYQMRT
-5579 LLYANMS
+5579 
-5586 ASPVANS
+5586 
-5593 WQLDSGTGSAL
+5593 GTGGSPSLSVQNTATNSL
-5604 TTQSSSASAVVA
+5604 VP
-5616 NTPSIATFTLSGGDG
+5616 NTPAISSFVLSGGDG
-5631 AGASATKTFHING
+5631 AGATASKKLYHNGIISPVTGTYAGTLSAAYHKSPDDDYDIGHESAY
-5644 VQANQ
+5644 QL
-5649 TTAGYTKK
+5649 
-5657 ASGTQRIGANSSAG
+5657 SGQLG
-5671 LALTGQVAEIIQYNR
+5671 EIIQYNR

-5704 NIAVTTNNKS
+5704 NIAPTTNNNS
-5714 YRSTHPNHVL
+5714 YRSTHPNHTL
-5724 DSNLTSPGDPIKQN
+5724 DNNLTSPGDPIVQN
-5738 INTTRSSV
+5738 INVTRSSI

-5753 QVLDSQHSLMF
+5753 QVLDSKHSLMF
-5764 RGTSLVSKGP
+5764 RGNSIVAQGP
-5774 QANNNY
+5774 QSGNNY

-5795 ASSTGNRS
+5795 SINSP

-5824 GVDVSGYDKTDI
+5824 GVDVAGYSKTDI

-5857 SRKSVDDEQGNF
+5857 SRKSIDDEGNF
-5869 SVQARFSQALHPKG
+5869 AVQPRFSQTLHPKG
-5883 NDNVTK
+5883 NDNLTR
-5889 FNDGNHN
+5889 FNDGDYS